1 MAAHSMSKQSVAA
14 GLSVCSKPHRW
25 NSAFISA
32 RNKTKEKISFFL
44 LALSR
49 LTCDAIGGEGQHLR
63 STGAGGDGSKKRG
76 RRLPRRRH
84 RHPQE
89 RISTSFHCSRI
100 LAEIYE
106 GFGTTASWGITPILR
121 GFGLRRWARR
131 WVTGDAC
138 VFRNGNQA
146 GSLLWRR

>member
-100 LAEIYE
+100 LAEIYG
-106 GFGTTASWGITPILR
+106 GFGTTASWGITPMLIEDSD
-121 GFGLRRWARR
+121 FGGGG
-131 WVTGDAC
+131 GD
-138 VFRNGNQA
+138 G
-146 GSLLWRR
+146 

>member
-1 MAAHSMSKQSVAA
+1 LLLTRRQRQELLQDNCHGRPFHEQA
-14 GLSVCSKPHRW
+14 
-25 NSAFISA
+25 ISRSWA
-32 RNKTKEKISFFL
+32 QRVLQTPQMEQCFHFCKEQKKEKISFFL

-76 RRLPRRRH
+76 RWLPRRRH

-100 LAEIYE
+100 LAEIYG
-106 GFGTTASWGITPILR
+106 GFGTTASWGITPILTEDSDFGGGR
-121 GFGLRRWARR
+121 GDG
-131 WVTGDAC
+131 
-138 VFRNGNQA
+138 
-146 GSLLWRR
+146 